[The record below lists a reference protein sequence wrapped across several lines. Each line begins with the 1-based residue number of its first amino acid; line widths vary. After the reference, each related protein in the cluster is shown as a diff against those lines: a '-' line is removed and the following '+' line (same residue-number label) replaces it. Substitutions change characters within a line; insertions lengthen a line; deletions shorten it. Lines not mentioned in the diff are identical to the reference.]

1 MGDGS
6 GVGAVEGEGDGEE
19 GELVVSI
26 VSVRELLSSS
36 PSLLVLP
43 EESEKAALPTEITAS
58 EELLSVGVKVA
69 V

>member
-1 MGDGS
+1 MGGGS

-26 VSVRELLSSS
+26 VSVSELLESS

-58 EELLSVGVKVA
+58 EVLLSVGVKVA